1 MARASVREKET
12 TMISRIRAAFT
23 LIELLV
29 VIAIIAVLIGL
40 LLPAVQKVREAANRI
55 KCNNNLKQLTL
66 AMHNYHDINKVFPPG
81 TRRKI
86 NDTTYVGPGEWYD
99 DHGWYSRMGTVIEQD
114 NWFKLIDFKLSFS
127 DETNDQARRFKMQV
141 FACPDDGLKQNE
153 WPSTTWARIR
163 GNYVVNFGNTNY
175 GQTTKANVPFGG
187 APFGFTKSSRIADIT
202 DGTSN
207 TLMMAEI
214 ITVGSTGD
222 NWGGPM
228 SDFSTSLGGQTFEG
242 WLTPNS
248 HTFDDVAR
256 VCPPLASLNGIPGCN
271 LIGDNNQT
279 GNQSFASR
287 SKHPGG
293 VNASFSDGSVRF
305 FNDSINLA
313 TWRALSTSKG
323 GETVDAN
330 DF

>member
-1 MARASVREKET
+1 MSSK
-12 TMISRIRAAFT
+12 SRAAFT

-29 VIAIIAVLIGL
+29 VIAIIAVLVGL

-66 AMHNYHDINKVFPPG
+66 AMHNYHDVNKVFPPG
-81 TRRKI
+81 TRRKL
-86 NDTTYVGPGEWYD
+86 NDPAYVGPGAWYD
-99 DHGWYSRMGTVIEQD
+99 DHGWYSHMGPVIEQD
-114 NWFKLIDFKLSFS
+114 NWFKLINFDKSFS
-127 DETNDQARRFKMQV
+127 DEVNDPARRYKMQV

-153 WPSTTWARIR
+153 WGSTNWARIR

-187 APFGFTKSSRIADIT
+187 APFTIQKSSKIADIT

-214 ITVGSTGD
+214 ITVGDTQGS
-222 NWGGPM
+222 WGGPL
-228 SDFSTSLGGQTFEG
+228 SDFSTSLGGQTFEA

-248 HTFDDVAR
+248 PTWDDVAR
-256 VCPPLASLNGIPGCN
+256 VCPPHSALNGIPGCN
-271 LIGDNNQT
+271 FLGDNDQT
-279 GNQSFASR
+279 PNQSFAAR

-305 FNDSINLA
+305 FSNTINLA
-313 TWRALSTSKG
+313 TWRALSTSRG
-323 GETVDAN
+323 GEAFDASEL
-330 DF
+330 

>member
-1 MARASVREKET
+1 MR
-12 TMISRIRAAFT
+12 SRSRMAFT

-66 AMHNYHDINKVFPPG
+66 AMHSYHDVNKILPPG

-86 NDTTYVGPGEWYD
+86 DDPTYVGPGEWYD
-99 DHGWYSRMGTVIEQD
+99 DHGWYSRMGPYVEQD
-114 NWFKLIDFKLSFS
+114 NWFRLINYDKSFS
-127 DETNDQARRFKMQV
+127 DEVNDAARRFKMQV

-153 WPSTTWARIR
+153 WPSSNWARIR

-175 GQTTKANVPFGG
+175 GQTTKAGVTFGG
-187 APFGFTKSSRIADIT
+187 APFSFVKSSKFADIT
-202 DGTSN
+202 DGLSN

-214 ITVGSTGD
+214 ITVGDTGV
-222 NWGGPM
+222 NWGGPL
-228 SDFSTSLGGQTFEG
+228 SDFSTSLGGQTFEA

-248 HTFDDVAR
+248 SVWDDVAR
-256 VCPPLASLNGIPGCN
+256 VCPPNSALNGIPGCN
-271 LIGDNNQT
+271 YIGDNEQT
-279 GNQSFASR
+279 RNQSFASR

-293 VNASFSDGSVRF
+293 VNASFGDGSVHF
-305 FNDSINLA
+305 FSNTINLA
-313 TWRALSTSKG
+313 TWRALATSRG
-323 GETVDAN
+323 GETVDASQY
-330 DF
+330 